1 MNSSP
6 DPSLRNSIRH
16 VLSLEDPLER
26 TDPHTES
33 TGSVSMNSPMS
44 MSAEDGL
51 TQPKEGEAKWPPEN
65 EARLISL
72 MLDEVILGKCINQK
86 FKTSNW
92 MDIQKAL
99 NKACGPEHHYE
110 ITQITSK
117 HDRLKVKWRRFHNML
132 HNTTGFGWNSETGK
146 LTGGDE
152 VWSWMSH
159 IDEVDTGGQLND
171 NMDEDVNAVVQ
182 PSHLSRLQQ
191 YANML
196 EFQCQQLMHV
206 HEAFQFNPPMTRIR
220 YRHSTYN
227 GEDWISELLMGHD
240 GRFYDAMGMNKK
252 DCIGAIDG
260 TIIPAW
266 IPEEDHGKYR
276 CRKGHLSQNVMVACD
291 FDCRFTYVLAGW
303 EGSENDAHIFGETL
317 TDPTNTFPWPPEGK
331 YYAVD
336 SAYANVPGFL
346 SPYRG
351 DRYHLP
357 EWIRSNQTPKNA
369 RELFNRRH
377 ATVRNVVERTFGI
390 LKGKFPIIKGL
401 MPNYTTEFQTDIV
414 IACCVVHN
422 FILEHQKFENVPPAI
437 LNPDYIPEPDE
448 DDHTMP
454 LMTTLDT
461 SNVGVREQ
469 SGLRDSI
476 ASALWADQGGRRR

>member
-1 MNSSP
+1 
-6 DPSLRNSIRH
+6 
-16 VLSLEDPLER
+16 
-26 TDPHTES
+26 
-33 TGSVSMNSPMS
+33 
-44 MSAEDGL
+44 
-51 TQPKEGEAKWPPEN
+51 
-65 EARLISL
+65 
-72 MLDEVILGKCINQK
+72 
-86 FKTSNW
+86 
-92 MDIQKAL
+92 
-99 NKACGPEHHYE
+99 
-110 ITQITSK
+110 
-117 HDRLKVKWRRFHNML
+117 
-132 HNTTGFGWNSETGK
+132 
-146 LTGGDE
+146 
-152 VWSWMSH
+152 MSH
-159 IDEVDTGGQLND
+159 IDEDDTGGQLND

-196 EFQCQQLMHV
+196 EFQRQQLMHV
-206 HEAFQFNPPMTRIR
+206 HEALQFNPPMTRIR

-252 DCIGAIDG
+252 VFKLLCKEIKQTGCHGDAIQQKIRIQESVVMFLHTIKGHQRHRHAAETFRRSTETISNHVHIMITALRTLAPKYIRPPDFTRVPQWIRKNRYLYPYFKDCIGAING

-291 FDCRFTYVLAGW
+291 FDCKFTYVLAGW
-303 EGSENDAHIFGETL
+303 EGSANDARIFGETL

-331 YYAVD
+331 YYVVD

-369 RELFNRRH
+369 RELCSQNIFTTRKRH
-377 ATVRNVVERTFGI
+377 ATVRNVVERSFGI

-476 ASALWADQGGRRR
+476 ASALWADQGGRRQ

>member
-1 MNSSP
+1 
-6 DPSLRNSIRH
+6 
-16 VLSLEDPLER
+16 
-26 TDPHTES
+26 
-33 TGSVSMNSPMS
+33 
-44 MSAEDGL
+44 
-51 TQPKEGEAKWPPEN
+51 
-65 EARLISL
+65 
-72 MLDEVILGKCINQK
+72 
-86 FKTSNW
+86 
-92 MDIQKAL
+92 
-99 NKACGPEHHYE
+99 
-110 ITQITSK
+110 
-117 HDRLKVKWRRFHNML
+117 
-132 HNTTGFGWNSETGK
+132 
-146 LTGGDE
+146 
-152 VWSWMSH
+152 MSH
-159 IDEVDTGGQLND
+159 IDEDEDYDDVENDVGGQLND

-196 EFQCQQLMHV
+196 EFQRQQLMHV
-206 HEAFQFNPPMTRIR
+206 HHAFQFNPPMTRMR

-240 GRFYDAMGMNKK
+240 RRFYDAMVMNKKVFKLLCKEIKRTGCHGDAIQQK

-260 TIIPAW
+260 TIIPTW

-291 FDCRFTYVLAGW
+291 FDCKFTYVLAGW
-303 EGSENDAHIFGETL
+303 EGGANDARIFGETL
-317 TDPTNTFPWPPEGK
+317 TDPTSTFPWPPEGK
-331 YYAVD
+331 YYVVD

-351 DRYHLP
+351 NRYHLP
-357 EWIRSNQTPKNA
+357 EWIHSNQTPKNA

-377 ATVRNVVERTFGI
+377 ATVRNVVERSFGI

-401 MPNYTTEFQTDIV
+401 MPNYTIEFQTDIV

-422 FILEHQKFENVPPAI
+422 FILEHPKFENVPPAI
-437 LNPDYIPEPDE
+437 LNPDYIPKPDE
-448 DDHTMP
+448 DDYTMP

-476 ASALWADQGGRRR
+476 ASALWAYQGGRRR